1 MFISGLSLHDFRSH
15 QQVNLRANSGL
26 VVLTGENGVGKTNIL
41 EAISLLS
48 PGRGFRGSPLPDLV
62 RREGEGGFAISAK
75 LHPLENAGLVDPVT
89 IGIGL
94 SPQASSRQVR
104 VNGVTTSANALS
116 EWLAILWLTPAMD
129 RLFMEGASAR
139 RRFLDR
145 LTLTLF
151 PSHAQHYSRYEAAMR
166 QRNKLL
172 SDEKGYDPLW
182 LDGLEQIMAEHAAHI
197 LFSRRQLVGLLSAEI
212 TKQQDS
218 LFAKADLALEDG
230 IEMAEPINDLTADY
244 QENIRPL
251 LQAVWQKS
259 RAGDAAIGRTL
270 KGVHRA
276 DLQVT
281 HQAKAMPAAQSSTGE
296 QKALLLGIILAQVNL
311 ITEKNG
317 QPPVLLLDEVAAH
330 LDPRRREILFDI
342 LRSKGGQVWMTG
354 TESSLFEKA
363 GEDASYFHFDKG
375 QFSSGI

>member
-15 QQVNLRANSGL
+15 QQIRLQAEAGL
-26 VVLTGENGVGKTNIL
+26 VILTGENGVGKTNIL

-75 LHPLENAGLVDPVT
+75 LHPLESSGKIDPVT

-94 SPQASSRQVR
+94 APRASSRQVR

-129 RLFMEGASAR
+129 RLFQEGASSR

-145 LTLTLF
+145 LTLTIF
-151 PSHAQHYSRYEAAMR
+151 PSHARHYSRYEAAMR

-182 LDGLEQIMAEHAAHI
+182 LDGLEQIMAEQATHI
-197 LFSRRQLVGLLSAEI
+197 LLARRQLVDLLSEEI
-212 TKQQDS
+212 AKQEDG
-218 LFAKADLALEDG
+218 LFAKADLALEEG
-230 IEMAEPINDLTADY
+230 IDSRDLVTHNS
-244 QENIRPL
+244 EEIMPL
-251 LQAVWQKS
+251 LQNIWQKS
-259 RAGDAAIGRTL
+259 RTSDAAIGRTL
-270 KGVHRA
+270 QGVHRA
-276 DLQVT
+276 DLKVT
-281 HQAKAMPAAQSSTGE
+281 HHAKAMPAAQSSTGE
-296 QKALLLGIILAQVNL
+296 QKALLLGLVLAQVNL

-330 LDPRRREILFDI
+330 LDPSRRAILFDI

-354 TESSLFEKA
+354 TEPSLFEAA
-363 GEDASYFHFDKG
+363 GKTACYFQLDKG
-375 QFSSGI
+375 EIISAF

>member
-15 QQVNLRANSGL
+15 QHIRLQAEAGL
-26 VVLTGENGVGKTNIL
+26 VILTGENGVGKTNIL

-75 LHPLENAGLVDPVT
+75 LHPLESSGRIDPVT

-94 SPQASSRQVR
+94 APRASSRQVR

-129 RLFMEGASAR
+129 RLFQEGASSR

-145 LTLTLF
+145 LTLTIF
-151 PSHAQHYSRYEAAMR
+151 PSHARHYSRYEASMR

-182 LDGLEQIMAEHAAHI
+182 LDGLEQIMAEQATHI
-197 LFSRRQLVGLLSAEI
+197 LLARRQLVDLLSEEI
-212 TKQQDS
+212 AKQEDG
-218 LFAKADLALEDG
+218 LFAKADLALEEGVDSR
-230 IEMAEPINDLTADY
+230 DLVTHNS
-244 QENIRPL
+244 EEIMPL
-251 LQAVWQKS
+251 LQNIWQKS
-259 RAGDAAIGRTL
+259 RTSDAAIGRTL
-270 KGVHRA
+270 QGVHRA
-276 DLQVT
+276 DLKVT
-281 HQAKAMPAAQSSTGE
+281 HHAKAMPAAQSSTGE
-296 QKALLLGIILAQVNL
+296 QKAMLLGLVLAQVNL

-330 LDPRRREILFDI
+330 LDPSRRAVLFDI

-354 TESSLFEKA
+354 TEPSLFETA
-363 GEDASYFHFDKG
+363 GDAACYFQLDKG
-375 QFSSGI
+375 EIISAF

>member
-15 QQVNLRANSGL
+15 QQIRLQAEAGL
-26 VVLTGENGVGKTNIL
+26 VILTGENGVGKTNIL

-62 RREGEGGFAISAK
+62 RREGDGGFAISAK
-75 LHPLENAGLVDPVT
+75 LHPLESSGRIDPVT

-94 SPQASSRQVR
+94 APRASSRQVR

-129 RLFMEGASAR
+129 RLFQEGASSR

-145 LTLTLF
+145 LTLTIF
-151 PSHAQHYSRYEAAMR
+151 PSHARHYSRYEAAMR

-182 LDGLEQIMAEHAAHI
+182 LDGLEQIMAEQATHI
-197 LFSRRQLVGLLSAEI
+197 LLARRQLVDLLSEEI
-212 TKQQDS
+212 AKQEDG
-218 LFAKADLALEDG
+218 LFAKADLALEEGVDSR
-230 IEMAEPINDLTADY
+230 DLVTHNS
-244 QENIRPL
+244 EEIMPL
-251 LQAVWQKS
+251 LQNIWQKS
-259 RAGDAAIGRTL
+259 RTSDAAIGRTL
-270 KGVHRA
+270 QGVHRT
-276 DLQVT
+276 DLKVT
-281 HQAKAMPAAQSSTGE
+281 HHAKAMPAAQSSTGE
-296 QKALLLGIILAQVNL
+296 QKALLLGLVLAQVNL

-330 LDPRRREILFDI
+330 LDPSRRAILFDI

-354 TESSLFEKA
+354 TEPSLFETA
-363 GEDASYFHFDKG
+363 GEAACYFQLDKG
-375 QFSSGI
+375 EIISAF

>member
-15 QQVNLRANSGL
+15 QQIRLQAEAGL
-26 VVLTGENGVGKTNIL
+26 VILTGENGVGKTNIL

-75 LHPLENAGLVDPVT
+75 LHPLESSGKIDPVT

-94 SPQASSRQVR
+94 APRASSRQVR

-129 RLFMEGASAR
+129 RLFQEGASSR

-145 LTLTLF
+145 LTLTIF
-151 PSHAQHYSRYEAAMR
+151 PSHARHYSRYEAAMR

-172 SDEKGYDPLW
+172 SNEKGYDPLW
-182 LDGLEQIMAEHAAHI
+182 LDGLEQIMAEQATHI
-197 LFSRRQLVGLLSAEI
+197 LLARRQLVDLLSEEI
-212 TKQQDS
+212 AKQEDG
-218 LFAKADLALEDG
+218 LFAKADLALEEGVDSR
-230 IEMAEPINDLTADY
+230 DLVTHNS
-244 QENIRPL
+244 EEIMPL
-251 LQAVWQKS
+251 LQNIWQKS
-259 RAGDAAIGRTL
+259 RTSDAAIGRTL
-270 KGVHRA
+270 QGVHRA
-276 DLQVT
+276 DLKVT
-281 HQAKAMPAAQSSTGE
+281 HHAKAMPAAQSSTGE
-296 QKALLLGIILAQVNL
+296 QKALLLGLVLAQVNL

-317 QPPVLLLDEVAAH
+317 QPPVLLLDEIAAH
-330 LDPRRREILFDI
+330 LDPSRRAILFDI

-354 TESSLFEKA
+354 TEPSLFETA
-363 GEDASYFHFDKG
+363 GEAACYFQLDKG
-375 QFSSGI
+375 EIISAF

>member
-15 QQVNLRANSGL
+15 QQIRLQAEAGL
-26 VVLTGENGVGKTNIL
+26 VILTGENGVGKTNIL

-75 LHPLENAGLVDPVT
+75 LHPLESSGRIDPVT

-94 SPQASSRQVR
+94 APRASSRQVR

-129 RLFMEGASAR
+129 RLFQEGASSR

-145 LTLTLF
+145 LTLTIF
-151 PSHAQHYSRYEAAMR
+151 PSHARHYSRYEAAMR

-182 LDGLEQIMAEHAAHI
+182 LDGLEQIMAEQATHI
-197 LFSRRQLVGLLSAEI
+197 LLARRQLVDLLSEEI
-212 TKQQDS
+212 AKQEDG
-218 LFAKADLALEDG
+218 LFAKADLALEEGVDSR
-230 IEMAEPINDLTADY
+230 DLVTHNS
-244 QENIRPL
+244 EEIMPL
-251 LQAVWQKS
+251 LQNIWQKS
-259 RAGDAAIGRTL
+259 RTSDAAIGRTL
-270 KGVHRA
+270 QGVHRA
-276 DLQVT
+276 DLKVT
-281 HQAKAMPAAQSSTGE
+281 HHAKAMPAAQSSTGE
-296 QKALLLGIILAQVNL
+296 QKALLLGLVLAQVNL

-330 LDPRRREILFDI
+330 LDPSRLAILFDI

-354 TESSLFEKA
+354 TEPSLFETA
-363 GEDASYFHFDKG
+363 EDAACYFQLDKG
-375 QFSSGI
+375 EIISAF

>member
-15 QQVNLRANSGL
+15 QQIRLQAEAGL
-26 VVLTGENGVGKTNIL
+26 VILTGENGVGKTNIL

-48 PGRGFRGSPLPDLV
+48 PGRGFRSSPLPDLV

-75 LHPLENAGLVDPVT
+75 LHPLESSGRIDPVT

-94 SPQASSRQVR
+94 APRASSRQVR

-129 RLFMEGASAR
+129 RLFQEGASSR

-145 LTLTLF
+145 LTLTIF
-151 PSHAQHYSRYEAAMR
+151 PSHARHYSRYEAAMR

-182 LDGLEQIMAEHAAHI
+182 LDGLEQIMAEQATHI
-197 LFSRRQLVGLLSAEI
+197 LLARRQLVDLLSEEI
-212 TKQQDS
+212 AKQEDG
-218 LFAKADLALEDG
+218 LFAKADLALEEGVDSR
-230 IEMAEPINDLTADY
+230 DLVTHNS
-244 QENIRPL
+244 EEIMPL
-251 LQAVWQKS
+251 LQNIWQKS
-259 RAGDAAIGRTL
+259 RTSDAAIGRTL
-270 KGVHRA
+270 QGVHRA
-276 DLQVT
+276 DLKVT
-281 HQAKAMPAAQSSTGE
+281 HHAKAMPAAQSSTGE
-296 QKALLLGIILAQVNL
+296 QKALLLGLVLAQVNL

-330 LDPRRREILFDI
+330 LDPSRRAILFDI

-354 TESSLFEKA
+354 TEPSLFETA
-363 GEDASYFHFDKG
+363 GDAACYFQLDKG
-375 QFSSGI
+375 EIISAF

>member
-15 QQVNLRANSGL
+15 QQIRLQAEAGL
-26 VVLTGENGVGKTNIL
+26 VILTGENGVGKTNIL

-75 LHPLENAGLVDPVT
+75 LHPLESSGRIDPVT

-94 SPQASSRQVR
+94 APRASSRQVR

-129 RLFMEGASAR
+129 RLFQEGASSR

-145 LTLTLF
+145 LTLTIF
-151 PSHAQHYSRYEAAMR
+151 PSHARHYSRYEAAMR

-182 LDGLEQIMAEHAAHI
+182 LDGLEQIMAEQATHI
-197 LFSRRQLVGLLSAEI
+197 LLARRQLVDLLSEEI
-212 TKQQDS
+212 AKQEDG
-218 LFAKADLALEDG
+218 LFAKADLALEEGVDSR
-230 IEMAEPINDLTADY
+230 DLVTHNS
-244 QENIRPL
+244 EEIMPL
-251 LQAVWQKS
+251 LQNIWQKS
-259 RAGDAAIGRTL
+259 RTSDAAIGRTL
-270 KGVHRA
+270 QGVHRA
-276 DLQVT
+276 DLKVT
-281 HQAKAMPAAQSSTGE
+281 HHAKAMPAAQSSTGE
-296 QKALLLGIILAQVNL
+296 QKALLLGLVLAQVNL

-330 LDPRRREILFDI
+330 LDPSRRAILFDI

-354 TESSLFEKA
+354 TEPSLFETA
-363 GEDASYFHFDKG
+363 GDAACYFQLDKG
-375 QFSSGI
+375 EIISAF

>member
-15 QQVNLRANSGL
+15 QQIRLQAEAGL
-26 VVLTGENGVGKTNIL
+26 VILTGENGVGKTNIL

-75 LHPLENAGLVDPVT
+75 LHPLESSGRIDPIT

-94 SPQASSRQVR
+94 APRASSRQVR

-129 RLFMEGASAR
+129 RLFQEGASSR

-145 LTLTLF
+145 LTLTIF
-151 PSHAQHYSRYEAAMR
+151 PSHARHYSRYEAAMR

-182 LDGLEQIMAEHAAHI
+182 LDGLEQIMAEQATHI
-197 LFSRRQLVGLLSAEI
+197 LLARRQLVDLLSEEI
-212 TKQQDS
+212 AKQEDG
-218 LFAKADLALEDG
+218 LFAKADLALEEGVDSR
-230 IEMAEPINDLTADY
+230 DLVTHNS
-244 QENIRPL
+244 EEIMPL
-251 LQAVWQKS
+251 LQNIWQKS
-259 RAGDAAIGRTL
+259 RASDAAIGRTL
-270 KGVHRA
+270 QGVHRA
-276 DLQVT
+276 DLKVT
-281 HQAKAMPAAQSSTGE
+281 HHAKAMPAAQSSTGE
-296 QKALLLGIILAQVNL
+296 QKALLLGLVLAQVNL

-330 LDPRRREILFDI
+330 LDPSRRAILFDI

-354 TESSLFEKA
+354 TEPSLFETA
-363 GEDASYFHFDKG
+363 GEAACYFQLDKG
-375 QFSSGI
+375 EIISAF

>member
-15 QQVNLRANSGL
+15 QQIRLQAEAGL
-26 VVLTGENGVGKTNIL
+26 VILTGENGVGKTNIL

-75 LHPLENAGLVDPVT
+75 LHPLESSGRIDPVT

-94 SPQASSRQVR
+94 APRASSRQVR

-129 RLFMEGASAR
+129 RLFQEGASSR

-145 LTLTLF
+145 LTLTIF
-151 PSHAQHYSRYEAAMR
+151 PSHARHYSRYEAAMR

-182 LDGLEQIMAEHAAHI
+182 LDGLEQIMAEQATHI
-197 LFSRRQLVGLLSAEI
+197 LLARRQLVDLLSEEI
-212 TKQQDS
+212 AKQEDG
-218 LFAKADLALEDG
+218 LFAKADLALEEGVDSR
-230 IEMAEPINDLTADY
+230 DLVTHNS
-244 QENIRPL
+244 EEIMPL
-251 LQAVWQKS
+251 LQNIWQKS
-259 RAGDAAIGRTL
+259 RTSDAAIGRTL
-270 KGVHRA
+270 QGVHRA
-276 DLQVT
+276 DLKVT
-281 HQAKAMPAAQSSTGE
+281 HHAKAMPAAQSSTGE
-296 QKALLLGIILAQVNL
+296 QKALLLGLVLAQVNL

-330 LDPRRREILFDI
+330 LDPSRRAILFDI

-354 TESSLFEKA
+354 TEPSLFETA
-363 GEDASYFHFDKG
+363 GEAACYFQLDKG
-375 QFSSGI
+375 EIISAS